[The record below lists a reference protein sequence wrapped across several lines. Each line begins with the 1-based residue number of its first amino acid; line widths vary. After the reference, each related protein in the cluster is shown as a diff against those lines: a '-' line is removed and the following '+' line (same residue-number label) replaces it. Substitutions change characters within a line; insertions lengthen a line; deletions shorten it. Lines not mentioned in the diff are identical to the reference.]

1 MITEKEM
8 TNQIKNDVMAVFN
21 NTGFVR
27 ILKVKEKTATGIMKQ
42 IPDLSI
48 EVQTGGGFKYTLVF
62 EVKSTGQPRFAR
74 MAVNQLKEIIS
85 NNNNYYGVFASS
97 FLSDESRKICQENNI
112 GFIDIGGNCF
122 FKFDNVYLSIEGKPN
137 LFPNTRPLKTLFYS
151 KSSRALRV
159 LLCNP
164 RQNWFVKDLSKEAD
178 ISIGQAFL
186 VKKKLLE
193 EEFIEKFQIDEQK
206 KFKLIKPDK
215 LLGEWEKNYS
225 YKKNNIR
232 NYYSLDDTKTIESN
246 IANYCNAKK
255 IKYAFTLT
263 SGASLVAPFLRYNR
277 VFIYILGNIETFAK
291 DLNFKE
297 VSSGSN
303 ISILQPYDEGV
314 FYNLQIIDGVKVVS
328 DIQLYLDLISYRERG
343 EEAAK
348 FLFEQRISK
357 SW

>member
-1 MITEKEM
+1 MITEKEI
-8 TNQIKNDVMAVFN
+8 TNQIKNNVIAVIN
-21 NTGFVR
+21 STGFAR
-27 ILKVKEKTATGIMKQ
+27 ILKIRENISSGIIQ
-42 IPDLSI
+42 QVPDLSI
-48 EVQTGGGFKYTLVF
+48 EIQTDSKSNYTLVF

-74 MAVNQLKEIIS
+74 IAVNQLRELVSK
-85 NNNNYYGVFASS
+85 NNNYYGVFAAPFISE
-97 FLSDESRKICQENNI
+97 ESRKICQENNI
-112 GFIDIGGNCF
+112 GFIDMGGNCF
-122 FKFDNVYLSIEGKPN
+122 FKFDNFYLSVEGKSNP
-137 LFPNTRPLKTLFYS
+137 FPNTRPLKTLFYS

-178 ISIGQAFL
+178 ISLGQASL

-193 EEFIEKFQIDEQK
+193 EELIEELQVDNRK
-206 KFKLIKPDK
+206 KFKLTKPEK
-215 LLGEWEKNYS
+215 LLSEWEKNYN

-232 NYYSLDDTKTIESN
+232 NYYSLDDTKIIESN

-263 SGASLVAPFLRYNR
+263 SGASLIAPFLRYNK
-277 VFIYILGNIETFAK
+277 VFTYIIGDIETIAK
-291 DLNFKE
+291 DLDFKE

-314 FYNLQIIDGVKVVS
+314 FYNLQVIDEIKVVCN
-328 DIQLYLDLISYRERG
+328 IQLYLDLISYKERG

-348 FLFEQRISK
+348 FLNEQRISK

>member
-1 MITEKEM
+1 MITEKEII
-8 TNQIKNDVMAVFN
+8 NQIKNDVIVLFN
-21 NTGFVR
+21 KTGLAR
-27 ILKVKEKTATGIMKQ
+27 ILKVKQNIPSGIIKQ

-48 EVQTGGGFKYTLVF
+48 EVQTNSRSKYTLVF
-62 EVKSTGQPRFAR
+62 EIKSTGQPRFAR
-74 MAVNQLKEIIS
+74 MAVNQLKEIILKNS
-85 NNNNYYGVFASS
+85 NYYGVFAAPFISE
-97 FLSDESRKICQENNI
+97 ESRKIFQENNI

-122 FKFDNVYLSIEGKPN
+122 FKFDNVYLSIEGKSNP
-137 LFPNTRPLKTLFYS
+137 FPNTRPLKTLFYP

-193 EEFIEKFQIDEQK
+193 EEFIEEFQIDDQK

-215 LLGEWEKNYS
+215 LLGEWEKNYN

-232 NYYSLDDTKTIESN
+232 NYYSLDDIKTIESK

-277 VFIYILGNIETFAK
+277 MFTYILSDIEKITK
-291 DLNFKE
+291 DLDFKE
-297 VSSGSN
+297 VPSGSN

-314 FYNLQIIDGVKVVS
+314 FYKLQVIDGIKVVS
-328 DIQLYLDLISYRERG
+328 DIQIYLDLISYKERG

-348 FLFEQRISK
+348 FLYEQRISK
-357 SW
+357 AW

>member
-112 GFIDIGGNCF
+112 GFIDMGGNCF
-122 FKFDNVYLSIEGKPN
+122 FKFDNVYLSIEGKSNP
-137 LFPNTRPLKTLFYS
+137 FPNTRPLKTLFYS

-159 LLCNP
+159 LLSNP
-164 RQNWFVKDLSKEAD
+164 KNAWFVKDLSTEAG
-178 ISIGQAFL
+178 ISLGQAFL

-193 EEFIEKFQIDEQK
+193 EELIEELEVDGSK
-206 KFKLIKPDK
+206 KFKLINPEK
-215 LLGEWEKNYS
+215 LLDKWSKNYN
-225 YKKNNIR
+225 YNKNNIK
-232 NYYSLDDTKTIESN
+232 NYYSLDDIKTIESN
-246 IANYCNAKK
+246 IINYCNTKK
-255 IKYAFTLT
+255 IRYAFTLT

>member
-1 MITEKEM
+1 MITEKEII
-8 TNQIKNDVMAVFN
+8 NQIKNDVIAVLN
-21 NTGFVR
+21 STGLIR
-27 ILKVKEKTATGIMKQ
+27 ILKVRENTSSGTTLRV
-42 IPDLSI
+42 PDLSI
-48 EVQTGGGFKYTLVF
+48 EVKTNGGFKYTLVF
-62 EVKSTGQPRFAR
+62 EIKSTGQPRFTR
-74 MAVNQLKEIIS
+74 MAVNQLKEMVS
-85 NNNNYYGVFASS
+85 KNSNYYGVFASPFIS
-97 FLSDESRKICQENNI
+97 EESRKICQENKI
-112 GFIDIGGNCF
+112 GFIDLGGNCF

-328 DIQLYLDLISYRERG
+328 DIQLYLDLISYKERG

>member
-1 MITEKEM
+1 MITEKELID
-8 TNQIKNDVMAVFN
+8 QIKNAVLALFN
-21 NTGFVR
+21 NTGSISIIKIR
-27 ILKVKEKTATGIMKQ
+27 ENRSTGIMQ
-42 IPDLSI
+42 QMSDLSI
-48 EVQTGGGFKYTLVF
+48 DVQTSSGSICTLVF

-74 MAVNQLKEIIS
+74 MAINQLKELVS
-85 NNNNYYGVFASS
+85 KNNNYYGVFASF
-97 FLSDESRKICQENNI
+97 FLSEESRKICQENNI
-112 GFIDIGGNCF
+112 GFMDIAGNCF
-122 FKFDNVYLSIEGKPN
+122 FKFDNVYLSIEGKQNP
-137 LFPNTRPLKTLFYS
+137 FPNTRPLKTLFYS

-164 RQNWFVKDLSKEAD
+164 KKTWFVKDLSSEAD

-193 EEFIEKFQIDEQK
+193 EELVEELQVDNQK
-206 KFKLIKPDK
+206 KFKLTKPDK
-215 LLGEWEKNYS
+215 LIGEWEKNYS

-232 NYYSLDDTKTIESN
+232 NYYSLDDIKTIESN

-277 VFIYILGNIETFAK
+277 VFSYILGDIETLTK
-291 DLNFKE
+291 NLDFKE

-314 FYNLQIIDGVKVVS
+314 FYNLQTIDEVRVVS
-328 DIQLYLDLISYRERG
+328 DIQLYLDLIRYRERG

-348 FLFEQRISK
+348 FLLEQRISK

>member
-1 MITEKEM
+1 MITEKELID
-8 TNQIKNDVMAVFN
+8 QIKNAVLALFN
-21 NTGFVR
+21 NTGSISIIKIR
-27 ILKVKEKTATGIMKQ
+27 ENRSTGIMQ
-42 IPDLSI
+42 QMSDLSI
-48 EVQTGGGFKYTLVF
+48 DVQTSSGSICTLVF

-74 MAVNQLKEIIS
+74 MAINQLKELVS
-85 NNNNYYGVFASS
+85 KNNNHYGVFASS
-97 FLSDESRKICQENNI
+97 FISEESRKICQENNI
-112 GFIDIGGNCF
+112 GFMDIAGNCF
-122 FKFDNVYLSIEGKPN
+122 FKFDNVYLSIEGKQNP
-137 LFPNTRPLKTLFYS
+137 FPNTRPLKTLFYS

-164 RQNWFVKDLSKEAD
+164 SKNWFVKDLSKESD

-193 EEFIEKFQIDEQK
+193 EELVEELQVDNQK
-206 KFKLIKPDK
+206 KFKLTKPDK
-215 LLGEWEKNYS
+215 LIGEWEKNYS

-232 NYYSLDDTKTIESN
+232 NYYSLDDIKTIESN

-277 VFIYILGNIETFAK
+277 VFSYILGDIETLTK
-291 DLNFKE
+291 NLDFKE

-314 FYNLQIIDGVKVVS
+314 FYNLQTIDEVRVVS
-328 DIQLYLDLISYRERG
+328 DIQLYLDLIRYRERG

-348 FLFEQRISK
+348 FLLEQRISK